1 MRVARFDGAGTEG
14 GDLEQSDVTRRQFIE
29 ISVGAAI
36 LTGLAS
42 SAGAAESKGEVP
54 RRTLGRTAEKVSM
67 VGIGGFHLGKPELS
81 ESESIRIIRAALDNG
96 VNFLDNCWDYNN
108 GQSEI
113 RMGKALRD
121 GYREKAFVM
130 TKIDGRTKES
140 AAKQIDESLGRL
152 QTDRI
157 DLVQFHEVIRMNDPD
172 RIFAPGGA
180 IEATLN
186 AKKAGKLRYIGFT
199 GHKSPQ
205 IHLHMLQTAD
215 RYGFTF
221 DTVQMPLNVMDAHFD
236 SF

>member
-67 VGIGGFHLGKPELS
+67 VAIGGFHLGKPELS
-81 ESESIRIIRAALDNG
+81 ESESIRIIRAAIDNG
-96 VNFLDNCWDYNN
+96 INFLDNCWDYNN

-113 RMGKALRD
+113 RMGKALQD
-121 GYREKAFVM
+121 GYRQRAFLM
-130 TKIDGRTKES
+130 TKIDGRTKK
-140 AAKQIDESLGRL
+140 AAAQQLNESLGRL

-157 DLVQFHEVIRMNDPD
+157 DLLQFHEIIRMDDSD
-172 RIFAPGGA
+172 RVFAAGGA
-180 IEATLN
+180 MEAAL
-186 AKKAGKLRYIGFT
+186 
-199 GHKSPQ
+199 
-205 IHLHMLQTAD
+205 
-215 RYGFTF
+215 
-221 DTVQMPLNVMDAHFD
+221 
-236 SF
+236 